1 MYYLVAPRVGA
12 WIETRCQIG
21 ILNEGR
27 VAPRVGAWIETSR
40 RVVSNNHQE
49 SHPEWVR
56 GLKLLVAGRIGGLGE
71 SHPEWVR
78 GLKLRND
85 GDKKVNSCRTP
96 SGCVD

>member
-1 MYYLVAPRVGA
+1 M
-12 WIETRCQIG
+12 
-21 ILNEGR
+21 
-27 VAPRVGAWIETSR
+27 GAWIETSR

-78 GLKLRND
+78 GLKREDSENFF
-85 GDKKVNSCRTP
+85 
-96 SGCVD
+96 VDFRSHPEWVRGLKHILLPCPC